1 MKGAAMMAPP
11 EMMAAA
17 MVAIAAMTFSLLSD
31 LGSKVVLRKTLT
43 VTSCWLNER
52 LQGICEGSETDQ

>member
-17 MVAIAAMTFSLLSD
+17 MVAIAAMDFSLLSD
-31 LGSKVVLRKTLT
+31 LGFEGRDVKNVIS
-43 VTSCWLNER
+43 R
-52 LQGICEGSETDQ
+52 LASAQRNIAGYL